1 MASKSPAKSSHSR
14 AQFTKW
20 FAAIPEIKYEGP
32 ASDNALSYR
41 YYNADEVIA
50 GRKMRDWLRFG
61 ICYWHTFRGV
71 AQDMF
76 GPGTINRP
84 WEDGSNSLS
93 QALSRTE
100 VVFDFISKLGLDFYT
115 FHDRDVSPEGANVA
129 ETNKNLWAVAKRLKE
144 LQDASGIK
152 LLWGTANM
160 FSHPRFAQGAA
171 SSPSAD
177 TLAYCANSVKEMLD
191 VSKFLGGESYVF
203 WGGREGYNSLLN
215 TNLKRET
222 DHMARFFHMAVDY
235 AKKISYKAQFL
246 IEPKACE
253 PTKHQY
259 DFDAATSLC
268 FLRGAGLD
276 KHFKFN
282 IEANHATLAG
292 HDFVHELEVCVSNGV
307 LGSVDANRGDVM
319 NGWDT
324 DQYPI
329 DIRESAHALL
339 VIMRNGGL
347 GAGGFNFDAKV
358 RRDSHELED
367 MFHGHISGID
377 TLARGLRIA
386 AKILA
391 DGKIDAFLKE
401 RYSSYDKGIGKTIE
415 DGKATFE
422 SLQKYI
428 LEKGDAAPLKSARQE
443 YLENLFNSYC

>member
-203 WGGREGYNSLLN
+203 
-215 TNLKRET
+215 
-222 DHMARFFHMAVDY
+222 
-235 AKKISYKAQFL
+235 
-246 IEPKACE
+246 
-253 PTKHQY
+253 
-259 DFDAATSLC
+259 
-268 FLRGAGLD
+268 
-276 KHFKFN
+276 
-282 IEANHATLAG
+282 
-292 HDFVHELEVCVSNGV
+292 
-307 LGSVDANRGDVM
+307 
-319 NGWDT
+319 
-324 DQYPI
+324 
-329 DIRESAHALL
+329 
-339 VIMRNGGL
+339 
-347 GAGGFNFDAKV
+347 
-358 RRDSHELED
+358 
-367 MFHGHISGID
+367 
-377 TLARGLRIA
+377 
-386 AKILA
+386 
-391 DGKIDAFLKE
+391 
-401 RYSSYDKGIGKTIE
+401 
-415 DGKATFE
+415 
-422 SLQKYI
+422 
-428 LEKGDAAPLKSARQE
+428 
-443 YLENLFNSYC
+443 